1 MISCEFLLITNETLL
16 FISTVNIGS
25 WLVLVFFAT
34 SMSNAMINVLD
45 SIHIQRGHDIEK
57 YIQNKQEIVLK
68 QDHL

>member
-1 MISCEFLLITNETLL
+1 MNSCEFLLITNETLL

-45 SIHIQRGHDIEK
+45 SIHIQCGHDIEK
-57 YIQNKQEIVLK
+57 YLQNKQEIVLK